1 MTALAEAF
9 HMAVHFKETAMRR
22 PELHI
27 LVVENQ
33 YLIAMEVERI
43 LVESLECQ
51 VNICACAKLEDEL
64 AAAAYGVVI
73 IDAAP
78 SADLNRSRAQHIAS
92 TGAAVVFL
100 SSYDELAQDPAPI
113 EGAMILT
120 KPLDAD
126 LLPRTIVTAVGARND

>member
-1 MTALAEAF
+1 
-9 HMAVHFKETAMRR
+9 MRP

-43 LVESLECQ
+43 LVESLECE
-51 VNICACAKLEDEL
+51 VTICACAKLEDEL
-64 AAAAYGVVI
+64 AATAYDVVI
-73 IDAAP
+73 VDAAP
-78 SADLNRSRAQHIAS
+78 SMDLNRSRAQYIAS

-113 EGAMILT
+113 EAAMVLT

-126 LLPRTIVTAVGARND
+126 LLPRTILAAVGVRNN